1 MGAAADGDRGDPV
14 VEVAACPGVAGFEA
28 GLEPVV
34 AVVVGGE
41 TKKPAGTAEPTPR
54 LGCGFIIGASQLLMT
69 LLEKKGR
76 WWADT
81 VPFSNS
87 SKGSWLAVGGGG
99 GELTV
104 AALSRTSM
112 PTLRL

>member
-1 MGAAADGDRGDPV
+1 V

-34 AVVVGGE
+34 VGGE
-41 TKKPAGTAEPTPR
+41 TKKPAGTAEPTPH
-54 LGCGFIIGASQLLMT
+54 LGCGFIIGASQLLMMM
-69 LLEKKGR
+69 LLKENR

-87 SKGSWLAVGGGG
+87 SKGSWLAGGGG
-99 GELTV
+99 GELTA
-104 AALSRTSM
+104 AALAEEPSRTSM

>member
-1 MGAAADGDRGDPV
+1 V

-34 AVVVGGE
+34 VVVVVVGGE

-54 LGCGFIIGASQLLMT
+54 LGCGFIIGASQLLKKK
-69 LLEKKGR
+69 KKGR